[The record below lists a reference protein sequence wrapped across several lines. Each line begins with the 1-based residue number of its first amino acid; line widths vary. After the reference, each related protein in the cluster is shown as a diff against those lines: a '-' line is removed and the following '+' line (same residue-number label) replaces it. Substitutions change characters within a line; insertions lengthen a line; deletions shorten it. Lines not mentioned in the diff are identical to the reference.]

1 MDPVEGSHRALYPK
15 VIGRVKTEIVMVRM
29 KWVRDRRNCM
39 GKREVGGHLG
49 KNFSKGGETLS
60 LWNVG
65 V

>member
-1 MDPVEGSHRALYPK
+1 M
-15 VIGRVKTEIVMVRM
+15 RM